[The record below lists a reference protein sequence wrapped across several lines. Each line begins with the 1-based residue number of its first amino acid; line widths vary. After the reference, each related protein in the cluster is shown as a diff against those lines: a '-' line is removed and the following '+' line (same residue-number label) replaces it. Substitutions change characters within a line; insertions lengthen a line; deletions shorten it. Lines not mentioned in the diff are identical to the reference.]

1 MRENMKGIGKNIMR
15 TAIPCL
21 QTAIL
26 VSAVMMAMN
35 PLSCR
40 MTKFGLELLHP
51 DAAMPVIRGF
61 SVTGK
66 QRISIEFSGAVTL
79 TDSALSP
86 AIEIVGVQYTESES
100 GAYIVE
106 CEFAETL
113 AAGKRY
119 AFSGRAEDESGNSLT
134 FSLPVEGRN
143 YEIPALEITE
153 VHNRKGS
160 GKEHSVA
167 YPKEEFIE
175 LLVLHDG
182 NLAGLEI
189 FSADKN
195 AAVYTFPAVQ
205 VKKKEIIIVHLTNAD
220 EDGAVSETG
229 GNIKLSK
236 THWYSSDSARDLWKD
251 GKKSCLADACDAIL
265 LVNPVENTVLDA
277 FLYAPDAAEDWPKE
291 SIRLAAER
299 SVDAG
304 CWPDADVKSAVQS
317 DGISPSKSFI
327 KTGRKNAADA
337 WDISKSRGETPGSV
351 RR

>member
-1 MRENMKGIGKNIMR
+1 MKRLCKNMRR
-15 TAIPCL
+15 VAAPFF
-21 QTAIL
+21 QTAAL
-26 VSAVMMAMN
+26 VIAVMLAMN

-40 MTKFGLELLHP
+40 MTKFGLDLLHSDSAP
-51 DAAMPVIRGF
+51 PVIQTF
-61 SVTGK
+61 SVSGK
-66 QRISIEFSGAVTL
+66 QRIGIEFSGVVTL
-79 TDSALSP
+79 ADCALSP
-86 AIEIVGVQYTESES
+86 EIEIIGMQSAHSDS
-100 GAYIVE
+100 GTYLVE
-106 CEFAETL
+106 CELAETL

-119 AFSGRAEDESGNSLT
+119 EFSGRAEDASGNSLT
-134 FSLPVEGRN
+134 FSIPLEGRN

-160 GKEHSVA
+160 GKDHSVA

-175 LLVLHDG
+175 LFVLHDG

-205 VKKKEIIIVHLTNAD
+205 VKKKEIIIVHLTNND
-220 EDGAVSETG
+220 EEGAVSETG
-229 GNIKLSK
+229 SNIKLSK

-277 FLYAPDAAEDWPKE
+277 FVYAPAAAADWPKE
-291 SIRLAAER
+291 SIKAAAER
-299 SVDAG
+299 SVEAG
-304 CWPDADVKSAVQS
+304 CWPDAEVKSAVQS
-317 DGISPSKSFI
+317 DGISPSKSFV

-337 WDISKSRGETPGSV
+337 WSVTKSRGETPGTV